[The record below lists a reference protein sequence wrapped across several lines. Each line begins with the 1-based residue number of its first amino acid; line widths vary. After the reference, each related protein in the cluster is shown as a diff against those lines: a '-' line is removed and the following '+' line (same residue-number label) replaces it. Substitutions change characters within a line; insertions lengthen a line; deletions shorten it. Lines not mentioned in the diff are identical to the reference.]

1 MTLLTIIQSVADEV
15 GLPRPAAVIGST
27 DGAVQKMARMAT
39 RTARDLVT
47 RAPWHVLRKE
57 VAFTA
62 LAGETQTG
70 VLPADLDSIIPETL
84 WDRTNRRLISGAIPA
99 IQWQSM
105 KATLPAG
112 GFDRWFTLRG
122 PSILI
127 YPGMVGGEA
136 CAFEYV
142 SRAFCTSS
150 GGTAQ
155 TDWAADTD
163 VPLLDEELITLGTV
177 ASYLRSEGQP
187 WEAARADF
195 EAYLTA
201 IAATDMP
208 RSGTASAGDIFGG
221 VRASPGAPAP
231 NAGAFIPW

>member
-1 MTLLTIIQSVADEV
+1 V
-15 GLPRPAAVIGST
+15 
-27 DGAVQKMARMAT
+27 
-39 RTARDLVT
+39 
-47 RAPWHVLRKE
+47 PWHVLRKE
-57 VAFTA
+57 QTFTA
-62 LAGETQTG
+62 VTGETQPG
-70 VLPADLDSIIPETL
+70 VLPADLDRIIPETL
-84 WDRTNRRLISGAIPA
+84 WDRTYRRLISGAIPA

-122 PSILI
+122 TAILI
-127 YPGMVGGEA
+127 YPSMAGGEA

-142 SRAFCTSS
+142 SKAFCTSA

-163 VPLLDEELITLGTV
+163 VPLLDEELLTLGTV
-177 ASYLRSEGQP
+177 AAYLRSEGQP

-195 EAYLTA
+195 ESYLTSQ
-201 IAATDMP
+201 AANNMP
-208 RSGTASAGDIFGG
+208 SNGTANTAEVFGG

>member
-1 MTLLTIIQSVADEV
+1 MTLLSIISDVADEV

-27 DGAVQKMARMAT
+27 DGAVQKMARMST
-39 RTARDLVT
+39 RTARDLVM
-47 RAPWHVLRKE
+47 RVPWRQLRTE
-57 VAFTA
+57 RTFTA
-62 LAGETQTG
+62 VAGETQAG
-70 VLPADLDSIIPETL
+70 VLPADLDSVIAETL
-84 WDRTNRRLISGAIPA
+84 WDRTNRRLISGAVPA
-99 IQWQSM
+99 MQWQSM

-122 PSILI
+122 GSILI
-127 YPGMVGGEA
+127 YPGMAGGES

-142 SRAFCTSS
+142 SRNWCASA
-150 GGTAQ
+150 GGTPQSA
-155 TDWAADTD
+155 WAADTD
-163 VPLLDEELITLGTV
+163 VALLDEELLTLGTV

-201 IAATDMP
+201 LAATDMP
-208 RSGTASAGDIFGG
+208 RSGIASAGDIFGG

-231 NAGAFIPW
+231 NAGSFIPW